1 MYYILSLERSEFF
14 KETVPSVLFAEEDL
28 ISISYDLHT
37 LGVEVSIPDLEK
49 TFYGAAKRRTVKEG
63 RYFVEYVAAGEDA

>member
-1 MYYILSLERSEFF
+1 MYYILSVERSEFF

-37 LGVEVSIPDLEK
+37 LGVEVSIPSLEQ
-49 TFYGAAKRRTVKEG
+49 TFLGAVKRRTVKEG
-63 RYFVEYVAAGEDA
+63 KYFIEYVGGEEDA